1 MAKSRRT
8 SHRPTRPAASKPN
21 PVTATASA
29 PVAVASKPTAA
40 RDTQEPAARPAA
52 KPASKPPSKPA
63 GPRQVTPTIVVGA
76 GLSALWLLLGVT
88 GVLSTFGLA
97 LFLIALSWAAV
108 ALFIAG
114 QALWDPTDALRS
126 ARRIT
131 ALVVVVALPVTFDP
145 GTAERFGVAKLT
157 LLMIGALVLAALWA
171 VDALTNAKIPDL
183 RTGLHWPILA
193 MVVVGL
199 LATIFSVSPRLSF
212 LGDYQSYDGFL
223 ALLAFAVLTLSA
235 AESWRP
241 TDLRTILT
249 TFLLAGGGPVVLY
262 GLIQIA
268 DVELGTNWDWI
279 DFINA
284 GASFGPTSTV
294 WSTLGNPNHL
304 AGFVACLLPIGLI
317 VVISDRSVLT
327 RVLSAAV
334 LGGALLCLV
343 ETSSLGGLGAAVGAL
358 ILTVLLLIPELRQHK
373 RMAAWLGASVAV
385 AALVCVVIVAAQ
397 GTLGDKLEAATD
409 WSSGTSTAA
418 QRVEYWKSAT
428 DMASDRPLLG
438 WGPDTFG
445 YLSPTYQTQ
454 KFVDAFGPDQTIN
467 GAHNTFLQTLATKG
481 VLGLGALLFFFVW
494 LALRAWGAWR
504 HVRARER
511 VAGEWRDQRLL
522 LTAAVGAATA
532 VLLQSSFNV
541 ELLGINVVLWAMAA
555 VVSVIAL
562 GADVTAGLSP
572 RAILH
577 VDEPDRAVTL
587 EPPRRP
593 HRRPARRASIAV
605 PAIIAGVAVVALSW
619 FASTWWRAERSF
631 QAAIEGTN
639 VLLQSTQTES
649 PDQAD
654 SAEQAEVL
662 RSTLASFRDASSQNT
677 IEVLYPLSEAQ
688 FEVAVLDAANAV
700 TTENAAGL
708 QPIRDLLQNAV
719 DRAPRDPAPLSTY
732 GFLLAQVREL
742 APALGD
748 ADLEAALFG
757 RASRA
762 NPFNAI
768 YVRGETAALRAAEDL
783 DAAREVVEAG
793 LERFPVDPVLLTE
806 AVAIAAA
813 QGDVAAKAQFQE
825 RLDEVSEG

>member
-8 SHRPTRPAASKPN
+8 SQRPTRPAASKPN
-21 PVTATASA
+21 PATATASA
-29 PVAVASKPTAA
+29 PVAVATKPTAA
-40 RDTQEPAARPAA
+40 RETQAPAARPAA
-52 KPASKPPSKPA
+52 KPPSKPA

-268 DVELGTNWDWI
+268 DVEFGTSWDWI
-279 DFINA
+279 GFINP

-327 RVLSAAV
+327 RVLSGAV

-358 ILTVLLLIPELRQHK
+358 ILTGLLLIPELRQHK
-373 RMAAWLGASVAV
+373 RMAAWLGAGVAV
-385 AALVCVVIVAAQ
+385 AAVVCVVIVAAQ

-418 QRVEYWKSAT
+418 QRLEYWKSAT

-445 YLSPTYQTQ
+445 YMSPTYQTQ
-454 KFVDAFGPDQTIN
+454 KFVDAFGPDQMIN

-511 VAGEWRDQRLL
+511 LAGEWRDQRLL

-541 ELLGINVVLWAMAA
+541 ELLGINVALWAMAA

-562 GADVTAGLSP
+562 GAGVTVGLSP

-605 PAIIAGVAVVALSW
+605 PAIVAGVVVVALSW

-639 VLLQSTQTES
+639 TLVGAQTES

-654 SAEQAEVL
+654 SAEQARVL
-662 RSTLASFRDASSQNT
+662 RSTLSSFGDARSQNT
-677 IEVLYPLSEAQ
+677 IEVLYPLSEVQ
-688 FEVAVLDAANAV
+688 FEVGVLDAANAV

-719 DRAPRDPAPLSTY
+719 DRAPRDPVPLATY
-732 GFLLAQVREL
+732 GTLLAQVREL

-748 ADLEAALFG
+748 ADLEAEMFG

-762 NPFNAI
+762 NPFNAT
-768 YVRGETAALRAAEDL
+768 YVRGEVAALRAAGDP

-793 LERFPVDPVLLTE
+793 LERFAADPALLSE
-806 AVAIAAA
+806 AVAIADA
-813 QGDVAAKAQFQE
+813 QGDDAAKAQFQE
-825 RLDEVSEG
+825 RLDAVSEG